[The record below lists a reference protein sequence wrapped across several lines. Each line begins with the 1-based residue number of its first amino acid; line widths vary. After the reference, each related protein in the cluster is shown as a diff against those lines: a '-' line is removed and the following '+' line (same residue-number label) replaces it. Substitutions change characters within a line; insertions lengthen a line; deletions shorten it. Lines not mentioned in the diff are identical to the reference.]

1 MQSALARLAA
11 TIDPSIVLGVVK
23 KEFEAW
29 KGRLRKLV
37 AENRTATEDVIAWK
51 LIEEMGIRGSE
62 MLLPVFERERR
73 VNSL

>member
-29 KGRLRKLV
+29 KGR
-37 AENRTATEDVIAWK
+37 ATSATTAPGSSIAAKTCARSSSPMINVI
-51 LIEEMGIRGSE
+51 RP
-62 MLLPVFERERR
+62 MLY
-73 VNSL
+73 S